1 MIIPTV
7 IESTGR
13 GERAY
18 DIYSRLLKERI
29 VFLGTA
35 IDDAVANT
43 VMAQLILL
51 EYEDPEKDIT
61 LYVNSPGGYV
71 SAGLAIYDTIQHIK
85 PKVSTICIGSCIS
98 MGAILLAAG
107 AKGKRYALPHSRVM
121 IHQPSGGAGG
131 QSSDIQ
137 IHAKEIVKTRDTL
150 VEILSRH
157 CGQEE
162 ELVRSRI
169 DRDFFMS
176 AQEALEFG
184 IVDEIL
190 HPKAGI

>member
-7 IESTGR
+7 IETTGR

-43 VMAQLILL
+43 IMAQLILL
-51 EYEDPEKDIT
+51 EYEDPEKDII
-61 LYVNSPGGYV
+61 LYINSPGGYV

-85 PKVSTICIGSCIS
+85 PNVSTICVGSCIS

-107 AKGKRYALPHSRVM
+107 TKGKRYALPHSRIM
-121 IHQPSGGAGG
+121 MHQPSGGAGG

-137 IHAKEIVKTRDTL
+137 IHAKEIIKTRETL
-150 VEILSRH
+150 VDILAKHSGKEADEI
-157 CGQEE
+157 
-162 ELVRSRI
+162 RSKI

-184 IVDEIL
+184 LIDEIFT
-190 HPKAGI
+190 PKAEH